1 MIKILIDKREPK
13 KIFSFAKELG
23 LNFEGKMLPVG
34 DIVCEEKNIIFERK
48 TQEDFHQSII
58 NGRLQKQL
66 IQMKSY
72 SNSYLLISGSISKY
86 LQQLVI
92 NNKFLRWNENYYY
105 GSLASCNIRYGNLK
119 VVVFDDDYGLMHFI
133 KKIIEKTDDG
143 KSISIYDTEL
153 LRNKVTEDDM
163 IVKIVTNF
171 PGLGV
176 IRSKKLLERDT
187 EIKEKVVNLINIM
200 KEKGYYK
207 QA

>member
-72 SNSYLLISGSISKY
+72 SNSYLLISGRSEEHTSE
-86 LQQLVI
+86 LQSQ
-92 NNKFLRWNENYYY
+92 
-105 GSLASCNIRYGNLK
+105 
-119 VVVFDDDYGLMHFI
+119 
-133 KKIIEKTDDG
+133 
-143 KSISIYDTEL
+143 
-153 LRNKVTEDDM
+153 
-163 IVKIVTNF
+163 
-171 PGLGV
+171 
-176 IRSKKLLERDT
+176 
-187 EIKEKVVNLINIM
+187 
-200 KEKGYYK
+200 
-207 QA
+207 